1 MKTCT
6 YVCCVNVA
14 HLGSYLKSPCYPKST
29 PLYLRRAVVRLKKEG
44 DVDTRSPSSRLYRL
58 ITHKFKVS
66 QGQSVPCTVQPGCH
80 PTSVCTPHHNNTR
93 ENLARGVCPIL
104 ASSVGL
110 SRGVR
115 FTPRIFANSGDG
127 VLCCCSTINIYSG
140 VHKGAHYRY

>member
-58 ITHKFKVS
+58 ITHKFKVTRGTS
-66 QGQSVPCTVQPGCH
+66 LRSVKTRGTDL
-80 PTSVCTPHHNNTR
+80 TSVCPPHHNHTR
-93 ENLARGVCPIL
+93 ENLPGAPPHFGVDT
-104 ASSVGL
+104 
-110 SRGVR
+110 
-115 FTPRIFANSGDG
+115 FTFKTRSCTSQKREG
-127 VLCCCSTINIYSG
+127 
-140 VHKGAHYRY
+140 